1 MTGKKAAWMIAAGV
15 TLAGLES
22 GAPPLGA
29 RHEVVQPV
37 ATTLRVQQ
45 INPTTRSLMDT
56 PEASIKQDIL
66 SVSFDA
72 SDICSFYIEDCFG
85 TTAYSGAFPADGM
98 EYSYDLTGIGE
109 GLFRLVIVNQRS
121 EYEGSFKL

>member
-1 MTGKKAAWMIAAGV
+1 MIAAGV

-45 INPTTRSLMDT
+45 INPTTVENNMAHRM
-56 PEASIKQDIL
+56 
-66 SVSFDA
+66 
-72 SDICSFYIEDCFG
+72 
-85 TTAYSGAFPADGM
+85 
-98 EYSYDLTGIGE
+98 GE
-109 GLFRLVIVNQRS
+109 
-121 EYEGSFKL
+121 KLLAL